1 MAQKDLALAEV
12 PKRERDALQPS
23 AARELANYASIF
35 ESAEPYLL
43 DLYAAICHDANEQPS
58 LDSARQFWEHI
69 RVQNPASLP
78 APTAKAPTT
87 APPVQLAL
95 RPPSAQR
102 TGTMRR
108 PSTAS
113 VHSQMLR
120 VWPSETRWT
129 AEDRLSLRSL
139 RMGAAGASCL
149 AMQLRGKSLTRLDL
163 SDNQLGDNSA
173 AAIASLIHG
182 LPQLK
187 SILLAGNILGNAGLK
202 EIANSEL
209 QSNGTLEQLAIGEA
223 PPGYSTVI
231 KTARQRPNHI
241 STEGLE
247 SLLAALSRNPNRR
260 LAALAAGRIALRAE
274 AGQALSAFL
283 MEDSVLTSLDVSSN
297 ALTSEGISAL
307 LPSCA
312 KLQTLDISET
322 GCRGELIHGK
332 LRELLQKADRL
343 ASLSI
348 AHNVLEPRPMR
359 RIARSISSCASLL
372 SLNIAGTAI
381 ETEGVLALADGLL
394 NSHTT
399 CLRELDMSENGIS
412 EAEALASLGKIIAG
426 TALQTLRLNRNP
438 LGNAGICQLAD
449 SLDADS
455 CPPDG
460 PVLRTLELGSC
471 RIGRPGATFLLIRL
485 RDNRRLLQLR
495 LSDNFLDDSLDMT
508 HVEALRYIQY
518 LHLDSNRLSL
528 RNLTRASRICAK
540 NRFRVQDQEPRALRK
555 EIRHLQVEEVKLREH
570 KHQAAKDSAEIF
582 VRMSAEN
589 IAAEELRQ
597 LRLGIMKSARQT
609 EQKVASVEQKLQE
622 REAYMEKLKDAL
634 EQTAHENELA
644 IAEKRHALEDKEAEL
659 MELQARLRDVEAQL
673 ARRRAQHPKQL
684 AEINEEISAA
694 LPKTEEFKS
703 NQEEMRKELKK
714 LQEKTL
720 IDFKP

>member
-1 MAQKDLALAEV
+1 
-12 PKRERDALQPS
+12 
-23 AARELANYASIF
+23 
-35 ESAEPYLL
+35 
-43 DLYAAICHDANEQPS
+43 
-58 LDSARQFWEHI
+58 
-69 RVQNPASLP
+69 
-78 APTAKAPTT
+78 
-87 APPVQLAL
+87 
-95 RPPSAQR
+95 
-102 TGTMRR
+102 
-108 PSTAS
+108 
-113 VHSQMLR
+113 
-120 VWPSETRWT
+120 
-129 AEDRLSLRSL
+129 
-139 RMGAAGASCL
+139 
-149 AMQLRGKSLTRLDL
+149 
-163 SDNQLGDNSA
+163 
-173 AAIASLIHG
+173 
-182 LPQLK
+182 
-187 SILLAGNILGNAGLK
+187 
-202 EIANSEL
+202 
-209 QSNGTLEQLAIGEA
+209 
-223 PPGYSTVI
+223 
-231 KTARQRPNHI
+231 
-241 STEGLE
+241 
-247 SLLAALSRNPNRR
+247 
-260 LAALAAGRIALRAE
+260 
-274 AGQALSAFL
+274 
-283 MEDSVLTSLDVSSN
+283 
-297 ALTSEGISAL
+297 
-307 LPSCA
+307 
-312 KLQTLDISET
+312 
-322 GCRGELIHGK
+322 
-332 LRELLQKADRL
+332 
-343 ASLSI
+343 
-348 AHNVLEPRPMR
+348 
-359 RIARSISSCASLL
+359 
-372 SLNIAGTAI
+372 
-381 ETEGVLALADGLL
+381 
-394 NSHTT
+394 
-399 CLRELDMSENGIS
+399 
-412 EAEALASLGKIIAG
+412 
-426 TALQTLRLNRNP
+426 
-438 LGNAGICQLAD
+438 
-449 SLDADS
+449 
-455 CPPDG
+455 
-460 PVLRTLELGSC
+460 
-471 RIGRPGATFLLIRL
+471 L

>member
-1 MAQKDLALAEV
+1 
-12 PKRERDALQPS
+12 
-23 AARELANYASIF
+23 
-35 ESAEPYLL
+35 
-43 DLYAAICHDANEQPS
+43 
-58 LDSARQFWEHI
+58 
-69 RVQNPASLP
+69 
-78 APTAKAPTT
+78 
-87 APPVQLAL
+87 
-95 RPPSAQR
+95 
-102 TGTMRR
+102 
-108 PSTAS
+108 
-113 VHSQMLR
+113 
-120 VWPSETRWT
+120 
-129 AEDRLSLRSL
+129 
-139 RMGAAGASCL
+139 
-149 AMQLRGKSLTRLDL
+149 
-163 SDNQLGDNSA
+163 
-173 AAIASLIHG
+173 
-182 LPQLK
+182 
-187 SILLAGNILGNAGLK
+187 
-202 EIANSEL
+202 
-209 QSNGTLEQLAIGEA
+209 
-223 PPGYSTVI
+223 
-231 KTARQRPNHI
+231 
-241 STEGLE
+241 
-247 SLLAALSRNPNRR
+247 
-260 LAALAAGRIALRAE
+260 
-274 AGQALSAFL
+274 
-283 MEDSVLTSLDVSSN
+283 
-297 ALTSEGISAL
+297 
-307 LPSCA
+307 
-312 KLQTLDISET
+312 
-322 GCRGELIHGK
+322 
-332 LRELLQKADRL
+332 
-343 ASLSI
+343 
-348 AHNVLEPRPMR
+348 
-359 RIARSISSCASLL
+359 
-372 SLNIAGTAI
+372 
-381 ETEGVLALADGLL
+381 LADGLL

-508 HVEALRYIQY
+508 HIEALRYMQY

-528 RNLTRASRICAK
+528 RNLTRASRVCAK

-609 EQKVASVEQKLQE
+609 EQKVASVEQKLKE

-644 IAEKRHALEDKEAEL
+644 IAEKRHDLEDKEAEL
-659 MELQARLRDVEAQL
+659 TELQARLRDVEAQL
-673 ARRRAQHPKQL
+673 ARRRAQHPKQV